1 MHVTALAALAS
12 LARYSQVAAA
22 LAVAAVCA
30 HAWLRRPSGAPPELC
45 RFASGRWAAPAAGV
59 ALAEL
64 GPGTRYARA
73 WVRLELC
80 APGRRPAA
88 VLLLRD
94 QLDPESWR
102 ILQTE
107 LRRGRIAP
115 RGEGDPD
122 LS

>member
-1 MHVTALAALAS
+1 M
-12 LARYSQVAAA
+12 
-22 LAVAAVCA
+22 
-30 HAWLRRPSGAPPELC
+30 
-45 RFASGRWAAPAAGV
+45 
-59 ALAEL
+59 AEL
-64 GPGTRYARA
+64 GPGTRYARS

-107 LRRGRIAP
+107 LRRGRLAP
-115 RGEGDPD
+115 SDEARPD